1 MSVRRL
7 APKEV
12 QPESFAFTA
21 DNLDWAE
28 KTGREG
34 KYPWFARVHKTQRDF
49 DVLWKG
55 AERWRTVKIK
65 E

>member
-28 KTGREG
+28 KTIAKLSRRPAG
-34 KYPWFARVHKTQRDF
+34 QRGDPA
-49 DVLWKG
+49 D
-55 AERWRTVKIK
+55 
-65 E
+65 